1 MGLLSTAAKLGKTVG
16 KITDDLP
23 VHTKPKRDINPLIKQ
38 TEEIFQSPDVRPQY
52 LSQESIL
59 KRHSKDEAI
68 YEYDEDIIGTMY
80 SPVYSAIENMPIGKK
95 GTKGENISAYLNKR
109 APNVDKAE
117 LESFDINLDPNKRY
131 TREEVLA
138 LAKEKGSADYT
149 IEKQKYVEFDD
160 MQRQNVKDGEVEY
173 IELTVQGKQ
182 EYTGDDSYVH
192 LGGTNNIGHTRSS
205 IRRKKMGFAT
215 DKEMPVSQKITDRD
229 VYLLVEEMQSD
240 LAKVRNNPELNL
252 DTDVDIDTY
261 TDIIRADFGD
271 LKDALDIDYN
281 ISVDNDVL
289 GTVRTFYE
297 DLFNPYTIDSL
308 KDIENIN
315 ADDTY
320 RKLLITKI
328 KTYHNNL
335 DVAGK
340 DLDTVAL
347 DAIRKTSDTSRGE
360 INYSSDGDFEF
371 DPEESLEREVKSLLS
386 SVRNQINA
394 LYDTKAKQKSV
405 KKVPVASRTDY
416 VKRLLLANIAYAKQ
430 NNINKI
436 VIPSYKEIAKQ
447 RIDSFDD
454 LAMSDSLP
462 PAVLKKYNKALKD
475 DTVGELAQE
484 YYEGVFKPIYEDSVN
499 KVLNSLKKETKGAI
513 KTKPKKLEYLDASTH
528 PKFRTSDALEI
539 DITDFNYDPT
549 KQGLRFNEGG
559 SVTKKPIDTGRKT
572 VTGRTI
578 WRDPETGQ
586 DYSERSTTFEIDG
599 VYYTMPTVAEDG
611 SQYTDDQI
619 IDYVKKY
626 GASDYLTG
634 EELPKFK
641 TQEGAIEYAISR
653 SDTRKQKEPPI
664 MEQQMKQFNEG
675 GLLDEGGQVDEV
687 SGNEVP
693 IGGTRKGV
701 RDDVPAM
708 ISEGEFIFPE
718 DVTRYI
724 GLDKLMQLRQEAK
737 MGLKRMEAMGQMGNS
752 DEATIPDDMPFSM
765 ADLIIVGGDTG
776 EELEMNEGGV
786 APEFS
791 SVRRLS
797 PVIERPEKQD
807 LSFKTIMGDSYYQ
820 VKMFK
825 NAEGVTTFIGF
836 VGDNPVYP
844 IPEGF
849 TLYDPT
855 AEGATDTEET
865 ETVEEVNEV
874 LSNVEPRDPKSP
886 FKDNRSEFTQKG
898 SWSNSSLNDYINEAK
913 KFTNGSSSIATAVAS
928 LGGPLMAGLV
938 YNFSNKEKQNIL
950 STIDARM
957 KGASPEQ
964 LTELKNIKGILEK
977 KLENKSILGKIKS
990 FVGNLF
996 APDEVKQKISNDA
1009 AEDAGVVIKPLPSQ
1023 KISGPKKS
1031 EIAGKLFDSDTVAKQ
1046 TTSAFPARLE
1056 MNSMEVSPPTVN
1068 LLGQNQI
1075 DAMAAQV
1082 DAIAAR
1088 QAITADDG
1096 YGGFIG
1102 TGKTGSADFPADV
1115 SSVNQTIKP
1124 TFADPSNLLKQKSPY
1139 YDTNMAGPKQYPK
1152 PKDVIEK
1159 KSVPLP
1165 NSLSVKTAEEQAT
1178 AILEANKKD
1187 PYTYPTS
1194 DITAPVY
1201 KNKFKEMGAIFG
1213 EQPRGTTYKT
1223 PYEKYTQGI
1232 PQGTLGQRMGTVGFK
1247 DTSLNSPVLSGPAL
1261 AEQQYGAPI
1270 APAMIRD
1277 TTYNPKA
1284 TKITVDEINTLASPQ
1299 NKPIGPDKLQTEP
1312 FSSQAIDPM
1321 LDPRG
1326 RNQIPTVKQKQSSLG
1341 LSSSTGSYDE
1351 VPTLSN
1357 QTESAFPSGRPS
1369 IDTAPEGT
1377 GISDASL
1384 QSTLLDTGVSLRPR
1398 ARPTDVSVAGTTA
1411 APSTETRASRTST
1424 TSGVSAA
1431 NAAAALREEMAA
1443 VSDDRRREIERTTAS
1458 GYTGSTVNGVA
1469 TGQIAGNGQVQGVV
1483 TNEDGK
1489 VKKTDNGMTVFKDS
1503 NGVEYVK
1510 PLFGEKQTLDGEKYT
1525 GPADAGE
1532 SSDNNTSSNSEDSGG
1547 VSEAWESFKS
1557 FMGIKN

>member
-1 MGLLSTAAKLGKTVG
+1 
-16 KITDDLP
+16 
-23 VHTKPKRDINPLIKQ
+23 
-38 TEEIFQSPDVRPQY
+38 
-52 LSQESIL
+52 
-59 KRHSKDEAI
+59 
-68 YEYDEDIIGTMY
+68 
-80 SPVYSAIENMPIGKK
+80 
-95 GTKGENISAYLNKR
+95 
-109 APNVDKAE
+109 
-117 LESFDINLDPNKRY
+117 
-131 TREEVLA
+131 
-138 LAKEKGSADYT
+138 
-149 IEKQKYVEFDD
+149 
-160 MQRQNVKDGEVEY
+160 
-173 IELTVQGKQ
+173 
-182 EYTGDDSYVH
+182 
-192 LGGTNNIGHTRSS
+192 
-205 IRRKKMGFAT
+205 
-215 DKEMPVSQKITDRD
+215 
-229 VYLLVEEMQSD
+229 
-240 LAKVRNNPELNL
+240 
-252 DTDVDIDTY
+252 
-261 TDIIRADFGD
+261 
-271 LKDALDIDYN
+271 
-281 ISVDNDVL
+281 
-289 GTVRTFYE
+289 
-297 DLFNPYTIDSL
+297 
-308 KDIENIN
+308 
-315 ADDTY
+315 
-320 RKLLITKI
+320 
-328 KTYHNNL
+328 
-335 DVAGK
+335 
-340 DLDTVAL
+340 

-371 DPEESLEREVKSLLS
+371 NPEESLEREVKSLLS

-394 LYDTKAKQKSV
+394 LYDTKTKQKSV
-405 KKVPVASRTDY
+405 KKLPVSSRTDY

-447 RIDSFDD
+447 RIDSFDE

-462 PAVLKKYNKALKD
+462 PALLNKYYKALKD

-513 KTKPKKLEYLDASTH
+513 KTKPKKLEYLDAST
-528 PKFRTSDALEI
+528 KAGFRTSDALEI

-619 IDYVKKY
+619 IEYVKKY

-641 TQEGAIEYAISR
+641 TQEDAIEYAISR

-865 ETVEEVNEV
+865 KTVEEVNEV
-874 LSNVEPRDPKSP
+874 LSNVEPRDPESP

-913 KFTNGSSSIATAVAS
+913 KFTNGSSSIATAVAF

-938 YNFSNKEKQNIL
+938 YNFSNKEK
-950 STIDARM
+950 
-957 KGASPEQ
+957 
-964 LTELKNIKGILEK
+964 
-977 KLENKSILGKIKS
+977 
-990 FVGNLF
+990 
-996 APDEVKQKISNDA
+996 
-1009 AEDAGVVIKPLPSQ
+1009 
-1023 KISGPKKS
+1023 
-1031 EIAGKLFDSDTVAKQ
+1031 
-1046 TTSAFPARLE
+1046 
-1056 MNSMEVSPPTVN
+1056 
-1068 LLGQNQI
+1068 
-1075 DAMAAQV
+1075 
-1082 DAIAAR
+1082 
-1088 QAITADDG
+1088 
-1096 YGGFIG
+1096 
-1102 TGKTGSADFPADV
+1102 
-1115 SSVNQTIKP
+1115 
-1124 TFADPSNLLKQKSPY
+1124 
-1139 YDTNMAGPKQYPK
+1139 
-1152 PKDVIEK
+1152 
-1159 KSVPLP
+1159 
-1165 NSLSVKTAEEQAT
+1165 
-1178 AILEANKKD
+1178 
-1187 PYTYPTS
+1187 
-1194 DITAPVY
+1194 
-1201 KNKFKEMGAIFG
+1201 
-1213 EQPRGTTYKT
+1213 
-1223 PYEKYTQGI
+1223 
-1232 PQGTLGQRMGTVGFK
+1232 
-1247 DTSLNSPVLSGPAL
+1247 
-1261 AEQQYGAPI
+1261 
-1270 APAMIRD
+1270 
-1277 TTYNPKA
+1277 
-1284 TKITVDEINTLASPQ
+1284 
-1299 NKPIGPDKLQTEP
+1299 
-1312 FSSQAIDPM
+1312 
-1321 LDPRG
+1321 
-1326 RNQIPTVKQKQSSLG
+1326 
-1341 LSSSTGSYDE
+1341 
-1351 VPTLSN
+1351 
-1357 QTESAFPSGRPS
+1357 
-1369 IDTAPEGT
+1369 
-1377 GISDASL
+1377 
-1384 QSTLLDTGVSLRPR
+1384 
-1398 ARPTDVSVAGTTA
+1398 
-1411 APSTETRASRTST
+1411 
-1424 TSGVSAA
+1424 
-1431 NAAAALREEMAA
+1431 
-1443 VSDDRRREIERTTAS
+1443 
-1458 GYTGSTVNGVA
+1458 
-1469 TGQIAGNGQVQGVV
+1469 
-1483 TNEDGK
+1483 
-1489 VKKTDNGMTVFKDS
+1489 
-1503 NGVEYVK
+1503 
-1510 PLFGEKQTLDGEKYT
+1510 
-1525 GPADAGE
+1525 
-1532 SSDNNTSSNSEDSGG
+1532 
-1547 VSEAWESFKS
+1547 
-1557 FMGIKN
+1557 